1 LKQLFSVF
9 SIALLCASLGCGPE
23 VKQTPTDPKGA
34 ASEGDQDKI
43 SAALKKAGITKEI
56 GAINDAGDEWLVTLK
71 LDGLGPNGEP
81 PPGRP
86 IPEKAMVHK
95 QTYDVKKLDTPGAGG
110 SIDSGR
116 KAAGGGLPRELDPTK
131 DLPKK
136 K

>member
-1 LKQLFSVF
+1 MKQLFSVF

-71 LDGLGPNGEP
+71 LDGLGPNG
-81 PPGRP
+81 
-86 IPEKAMVHK
+86 
-95 QTYDVKKLDTPGAGG
+95 DTSGTLSSWNAAHLNQNCSNTAPRGGAGRTYCFA
-110 SIDSGR
+110 IN
-116 KAAGGGLPRELDPTK
+116 
-131 DLPKK
+131 
-136 K
+136 